1 MHFNF
6 EKTLNEIISKTEFL
20 SPSDF
25 ERLHINTSAVL
36 ICHRRSLTQDLRQQM
51 NELKSS
57 NVIIDKY
64 LVQEDFITDHEG
76 DLNVE
81 AGDYV
86 IVLKK
91 NVCGWWFAENNEG
104 DSGWISA
111 SFLEAK
117 SIDKKDEALI
127 VGEMGDTFIAIKP

>member
-1 MHFNF
+1 MY
-6 EKTLNEIISKTEFL
+6 EIISIIEYI

-36 ICHRRSLTQDLRQQM
+36 ICHHRSLTQDLRQQM

-64 LVQEDFITDHEG
+64 LVQEDFISDHEG

-81 AGDYV
+81 AGDFV
-86 IVLKK
+86 TVLEK
-91 NVCGWWFAENNEG
+91 NVCGWWFA
-104 DSGWISA
+104 
-111 SFLEAK
+111 
-117 SIDKKDEALI
+117 
-127 VGEMGDTFIAIKP
+127 

>member
-1 MHFNF
+1 
-6 EKTLNEIISKTEFL
+6 
-20 SPSDF
+20 
-25 ERLHINTSAVL
+25 
-36 ICHRRSLTQDLRQQM
+36 M

-127 VGEMGDTFIAIKP
+127 VGEMGDTFIAIKS

>member
-1 MHFNF
+1 
-6 EKTLNEIISKTEFL
+6 
-20 SPSDF
+20 
-25 ERLHINTSAVL
+25 
-36 ICHRRSLTQDLRQQM
+36 M
-51 NELKSS
+51 NELTSS

-76 DLNVE
+76 DLNIE

-86 IVLKK
+86 TVLEK
-91 NVCGWWFAENNEG
+91 NVCGWWFAENRDG

-117 SIDKKDEALI
+117 SVDKKDQALI
-127 VGEMGDTFIAIKP
+127 AGEMGDTFIALKP

>member
-1 MHFNF
+1 MIS
-6 EKTLNEIISKTEFL
+6 IIVL

-25 ERLHINTSAVL
+25 ERLQINTSAVL
-36 ICHRRSLTQDLRQQM
+36 ICHHRSLTQDLRQQM

-64 LVQEDFITDHEG
+64 LVQEDFNSEHEG

-91 NVCGWWFAENNEG
+91 NVCGWWFAENHDG
-104 DSGWISA
+104 DSGWIA
-111 SFLEAK
+111 ANFLEAK
-117 SIDKKDEALI
+117 SVDKKNQALI
-127 VGEMGDTFIAIKP
+127 AGEMSDTFIAIKS